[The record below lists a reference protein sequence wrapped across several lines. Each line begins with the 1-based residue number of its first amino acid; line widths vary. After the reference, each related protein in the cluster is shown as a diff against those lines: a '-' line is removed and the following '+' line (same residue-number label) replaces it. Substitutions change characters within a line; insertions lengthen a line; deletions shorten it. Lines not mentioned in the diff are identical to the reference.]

1 MEEKVFLVRINF
13 DIYNDVI
20 QYCYDNNY
28 IAILVDKDDEKK
40 VWEKNIG
47 NDKLNKS
54 KKQFIDRWFSL
65 QKSVN
70 ENDVLVLVTFKG
82 NKKAKIGKIIKKTQF
97 EEYNKDSQF
106 KLFKFE
112 VNENSEFDLEDFPIF
127 SSIIP
132 SQVTISP
139 IIKRAKVIR
148 HLYQYGNLNQIDISL
163 DNISEKSVELICL
176 EWLRSAFAKE
186 NKLKYQLLLVGGNYH
201 NIDIFGV
208 TEKGK
213 RLAAQVTTTN
223 DDHTIKLKIEKIKN
237 HHSDIKILF
246 SNCKNISN
254 PSPNIQMISL
264 DTVWNDLLNNG
275 YEEMLTSLVRQ

>member
-13 DIYNDVI
+13 DIYNDEI

-28 IAILVDKDDEKK
+28 ISILVNQDDEKE
-40 VWEKNIG
+40 VWKKYT
-47 NDKLNKS
+47 DKKSTKS

-65 QKSVN
+65 QKSVH

-82 NKKAKIGKIIKKTQF
+82 NKKAKIGKIIKDTKF
-97 EEYNKDSQF
+97 KEYDKDSQF

-112 VNENSEFDLEDFPIF
+112 VNEHSEFDLEDFPIF

-148 HLYQYGNLNQIDISL
+148 HLYQYGNLNHIDISL

-176 EWLRSAFAKE
+176 EWLRSTFAKE

-237 HHSDIKILF
+237 HHSDIKIIF
-246 SNCKNISN
+246 SNCNNISN
-254 PSPNIQMISL
+254 PSPNIQMVSL
-264 DTVWNDLLNNG
+264 DMVWNDLLNNG
-275 YEEMLTSLVRQ
+275 YEEMLTSLVRE